1 MNATR
6 KIRNVTAVGAAAIVT
21 IGLLTAPAFA
31 DKGGRGGDGRPED
44 STPSVSIPS
53 VPSVSVPSVSIPS
66 VSIPSVSIPSVS
78 IPSVSVPSS
87 VSPSTTPNTTI
98 EDRGAVRD
106 DNARDRGHRRGR
118 GRH

>member
-53 VPSVSVPSVSIPS
+53 VSIP
-66 VSIPSVSIPSVS
+66 P
-78 IPSVSVPSS
+78 VSVPSS

>member
-53 VPSVSVPSVSIPS
+53 V
-66 VSIPSVSIPSVS
+66 S